1 MDVRTLCL
9 GALTLGDATGYEIRK
24 MFEEGVFSHFL
35 EASYGSIYP
44 ALTRLTEEELVTCH
58 SEQQEKRPDKK
69 IYSVTDKGRAAF
81 TEALLEPLAEDK
93 FRSEFLFVML
103 FAHLLTP
110 ERIKAL
116 IDEKVEEHRQLSE
129 RLSGP
134 AEIGTPAADFIKDFG
149 AVVHKASVDYLEKN
163 RHKVEAIAGASPP
176 RASEAPQDGNAA
188 RPASQ
193 SKSDHRNPKEL
204 ARIR

>member
-24 MFEEGVFSHFL
+24 MFEDGVFSHFL

-44 ALTRLTEEELVTCH
+44 ALTRLTEEGLVTCH

-69 IYSVTDKGRAAF
+69 IYSVTAKGRTAF

-103 FAHLLTP
+103 FRFTGQKQRPPPKGA
-110 ERIKAL
+110 
-116 IDEKVEEHRQLSE
+116 
-129 RLSGP
+129 GP
-134 AEIGTPAADFIKDFG
+134 HPLAAPAC
-149 AVVHKASVDYLEKN
+149 LN
-163 RHKVEAIAGASPP
+163 RHI
-176 RASEAPQDGNAA
+176 
-188 RPASQ
+188 SQ
-193 SKSDHRNPKEL
+193 FK
-204 ARIR
+204 

>member
-24 MFEEGVFSHFL
+24 MFEDGVFSHFL

-44 ALTRLTEEELVTCH
+44 ALTRLTEEGLVTCH

-69 IYSVTDKGRAAF
+69 IYSVTAKGRTAF

-110 ERIKAL
+110 ERVKGL
-116 IDEKVEEHRQLSE
+116 IDEKLSEHKELAE

-134 AEIGTPAADFIKDFG
+134 ADIGTPAADFIKDFG
-149 AVVHKASVDYLEKN
+149 AVVHQASVDYLEKN
-163 RHKVEAIAGASPP
+163 RHKVEAIAGAPSSSAHALQQDEDAAPSASPDKNKD
-176 RASEAPQDGNAA
+176 RRQ
-188 RPASQ
+188 
-193 SKSDHRNPKEL
+193 KEL